1 MIRVNDTTIEE
12 KSVLEEMQYHPAE
25 NQQEAMKKAA
35 EALII
40 GELFKQRAQEL
51 GLKVTAANA
60 EAAEHDFVERLID
73 QEVHIP
79 EAKDE
84 ECEHYFQANRE
95 RFTTSPLLEVRH
107 ILLAA
112 APDDNKG
119 RMEALAL
126 AEEVIKQLHSGGD
139 FGGLARGHSACP
151 SKETGGSLGQLS
163 RGQTVPEFERIVFAL
178 EPGLHDS
185 PVESRYGFH
194 VVWVERKVPGQPL
207 DYSAVKEKIRDYL
220 NEKVRHKAIAQY
232 IQTLIA
238 EAQIEG
244 YSFEVD
250 GSPLMQ

>member
-1 MIRVNDTTIEE
+1 MVDAREVDMIRVNDTTIEE

-25 NQQEAMKKAA
+25 SQQEAMKKAA

-40 GELFKQRAQEL
+40 GELFKQRAREL
-51 GLKVTAANA
+51 GFKVTAPSA

-79 EAKDE
+79 EA
-84 ECEHYFQANRE
+84 NR
-95 RFTTSPLLEVRH
+95 RGMRALFFKPIASAFTTSPLLEVRH

-119 RMEALAL
+119 RMEALSL
-126 AEEVIKQLHSGGD
+126 AEEVIKQLQTGGD
-139 FGGLARGHSACP
+139 FAGLARGHSSCP

-163 RGQTVPEFERIVFAL
+163 RGQTVPEFERVVFAL

-194 VVWVERKVPGQPL
+194 VVWVERKVPGQAARL
-207 DYSAVKEKIRDYL
+207 QCGERENSRLLE
-220 NEKVRHKAIAQY
+220 
-232 IQTLIA
+232 
-238 EAQIEG
+238 
-244 YSFEVD
+244 
-250 GSPLMQ
+250 